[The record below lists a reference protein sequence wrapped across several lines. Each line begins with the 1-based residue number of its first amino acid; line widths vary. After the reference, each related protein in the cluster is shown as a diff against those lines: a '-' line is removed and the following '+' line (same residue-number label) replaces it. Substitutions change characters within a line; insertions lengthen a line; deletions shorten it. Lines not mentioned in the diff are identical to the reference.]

1 MISAQTNDDIR
12 ITEENFDE
20 IMRFC
25 GKRVYEGSIL
35 SEGYPAVEVEN
46 YLQTLTYKDWKQII
60 YILAYAF
67 IFSGYGT
74 GWVGT
79 PSRYKDKIEVT
90 LVTGGWSG
98 NEEMLSLT
106 QEIDFFKGFYYTR
119 WESGGLHS
127 FEFPKDKETDDNR
140 KDSK

>member
-1 MISAQTNDDIR
+1 MISAHPGDDVR

-20 IMRFC
+20 IMSFC

-35 SEGYPAVEVEN
+35 SERYPAVEVEK
-46 YLQTLTYKDWKQII
+46 YLESLTYKDWKQII
-60 YILAYAF
+60 YILAYVF

-79 PSRYKDKIEVT
+79 PDHDSDKIEVT

-98 NEEMLSLT
+98 NESILST
-106 QEIDFFKGFYYTR
+106 AKGAEFFWNFYYSR
-119 WESGGLHS
+119 WETGGLQVS
-127 FEFPKDKETDDNR
+127 
-140 KDSK
+140 

>member
-1 MISAQTNDDIR
+1 MISAQTNDDVR

-20 IMRFC
+20 LMSFC
-25 GKRVYEGSIL
+25 GVRVYHGSIL

-46 YLQTLTYKDWKQII
+46 YMQTLTHKDWKQII
-60 YILAYAF
+60 YILAYVF

-79 PSRYKDKIEVT
+79 PDRDSNKIEVT

-98 NEEMLSLT
+98 NEDILST
-106 QEIDFFKGFYYTR
+106 AKESEFFWNFYYTR

-127 FEFPKDKETDDNR
+127 FEFPKNDGKDN
-140 KDSK
+140 K